1 MQRDIPLL
9 TCGLD
14 YYKLTMSQLQYEHHR
29 HTQVTF
35 ALKHRGSGLL
45 AQYVDAATLQIHLD
59 AVRAR
64 GFVDS
69 ELHYL
74 AGLRSSS
81 GQPIFAAMYLD
92 YIATHPLPAVQ
103 VNICDGELHIETT
116 GAWPLVTFW
125 ETVVMS
131 AVNQHYFAGYVAAH
145 QLSLSDIYAEG
156 QRRLDEKIA
165 VLQHDASIRIVDFGT
180 RRHFGTAWQTHVVRQ
195 LQQRVP
201 QNLLGTSN
209 VHLAQSLNLRPIG
222 TFAHEMPMV
231 YAALADRRHGDVRA
245 SHQAFLHDW
254 YARYG
259 VDLAI
264 ALTDTFGSDFFFA
277 DFTLTQAQQW
287 RGFRHDSGD
296 PERFGERAIAFYAE
310 RGIDPTT
317 KTIVFSDG
325 LDIATI
331 QRLHQRFA
339 GRIQLVYGWGTNLT
353 NDVGLKPLNIVMKT
367 TLVDGAPAVKL
378 SDHVGKHMGPADKI
392 AAYQQVFSV
401 R

>member
-1 MQRDIPLL
+1 MNRDIPVL
-9 TCGLD
+9 TSGLD

-29 HTQVTF
+29 YTQVTF
-35 ALKHRGSGLL
+35 TLKNRGSALL
-45 AQYVDAATLQIHLD
+45 ARYVDAHALQAHLD
-59 AVRAR
+59 AMRAR
-64 GFVDS
+64 GFRKS
-69 ELHYL
+69 ELQYL

-81 GQPIFAAMYLD
+81 GQPVFSATYLD
-92 YIATHPLPAVQ
+92 YIATHVLPAVQ
-103 VNICDGELHIETT
+103 VNVYDGELHVETT

-131 AVNQHYFAGYVAAH
+131 AVNQHYFAGYMQAQ
-145 QLSLSDIYAEG
+145 QLSSVDIYAEG
-156 QRRLDEKIA
+156 QRRLDAKIA
-165 VLQHDASIRIVDFGT
+165 VLQQDPTMRIVDFGT
-180 RRHFGTAWQTHVVRQ
+180 RRHFGAAWHAHVVRQ
-195 LQQRVP
+195 LQQQVP
-201 QNLLGTSN
+201 QNLAGTSN
-209 VHLAQSLNLRPIG
+209 VHLAHILDLRPIG

-231 YAALADRRHGDVRA
+231 YAALADRHHGDVRA

-277 DFTLTQAQQW
+277 DFTLAQAQQW

-296 PERFGERAIAFYAE
+296 PERFGERAIAYYAE

-325 LDIATI
+325 LDMETI
-331 QRLHQRFA
+331 VRLHQRFA

-353 NDVGLKPLNIVMKT
+353 NDLGLKPLNIVMKT
-367 TLVDGAPAVKL
+367 TWVDGAPAVKL

-392 AAYQQVFSV
+392 AAYKRVFSN
-401 R
+401 

>member
-1 MQRDIPLL
+1 MNRDIPLL

-29 HTQVTF
+29 YTQVTF
-35 ALKHRGSGLL
+35 ALKNRGAAIL
-45 AQYVDAATLQIHLD
+45 AQYVDGDALQAHLD
-59 AVRAR
+59 TVRTR
-64 GFVDS
+64 GFVKS
-69 ELHYL
+69 ELQYL
-74 AGLRSSS
+74 AGLKSSS
-81 GQPIFAAMYLD
+81 GQPIFSATYLD
-92 YIATHPLPAVQ
+92 YIANHALPAVHVTQ
-103 VNICDGELHIETT
+103 RDGELAIETT

-145 QLSLSDIYAEG
+145 HLNIADIHAEG
-156 QRRLDEKIA
+156 QRRLDAKIA
-165 VLQHDASIRIVDFGT
+165 VLSANPSIRIVDFGT
-180 RRHFGTAWQTHVVRQ
+180 RRHFGAAWQTHVVRQ

-201 QNLLGTSN
+201 HNLIGTSN
-209 VHLAQSLNLRPIG
+209 VHLAHILDLRPIG

-231 YAALADRRHGDVRA
+231 YAALADRHHGDVRA

-254 YARYG
+254 YTRYG

-287 RGFRHDSGD
+287 RGIRHDSGD
-296 PERFGERAIAFYAE
+296 PEVFGERAIAFYAE
-310 RGIDPTT
+310 RGIDPRT

-325 LDIATI
+325 LDITTI
-331 QRLHQRFA
+331 QRLHDRFA

-367 TLVDGAPAVKL
+367 TSVDGAPAVKL
-378 SDHVGKHMGPADKI
+378 SDHVGKHMGPAEKI
-392 AAYQQVFSV
+392 AAYKRVFKN
-401 R
+401 